1 MAFKK
6 VTAIVRTEC
15 VEKVEVGMHE
25 LNISGMSV
33 VKGKGHGGYANF
45 FSTSWDVEHAQ
56 VSVFVNDSQVKDV
69 VETIM
74 DVAHCGTSGDGIIS
88 VMPVDEL
95 YSIHAKAAV
104 LPDEL

>member
-6 VTAIVRTEC
+6 VTAIVRNDC
-15 VEKVEVGMHE
+15 VGKVETGMDE
-25 LNISGMSV
+25 LNVSGMSV

-45 FSTSWDVEHAQ
+45 FSSNWDVEHSQ
-56 VSVFVNDSQVKDV
+56 VSVFVNDTQVKEV

-74 DVAHCGTSGDGIIS
+74 DVAHCGASGDGIVS

-95 YSIHAKAAV
+95 YSIHSKRPV
-104 LPDEL
+104 MPDEL

>member
-6 VTAIVRTEC
+6 VTAIVRIDC
-15 VEKVEVGMHE
+15 VPKVETGLEE

-45 FSTSWDVEHAQ
+45 FSTNWDVEHAQ
-56 VSVFVNDSQVKDV
+56 VSVFVNDAQVQEV

-88 VMPVDEL
+88 VMPVEEL
-95 YSIHAKAAV
+95 YSIHSKAQV
-104 LPDEL
+104 RSEEL